1 MRFAEHMLLEA
12 NNYKLVPYNR
22 CDSEGRRCAL
32 GLVEGNQWNMTALY
46 KGRLGMAEQKYP
58 WLDISTFMEMPCN
71 CEQPAYRFPSDVLE
85 RPYRAASVIVHLFN
99 EHVMREHGGGQA
111 NPEAEPWTLER
122 LADWIEAVDPT
133 QREEISAE
141 VAVDQTELI
150 LSDHSDHLD
159 HVAV

>member
-32 GLVEGNQWNMTALY
+32 GLVESGD
-46 KGRLGMAEQKYP
+46 GRWGMAEQRYP
-58 WLDISTFMEMPCN
+58 WLDIFMFMEMPCN
-71 CEQPAYRFPSDVLE
+71 CEQPAYRFPSDVLA
-85 RPYRAASVIVHLFN
+85 RPYRATSVIVHLFN
-99 EHVMREHGGGQA
+99 EHVMREHGGGEA

-150 LSDHSDHLD
+150 LSDHSDHSDHLD